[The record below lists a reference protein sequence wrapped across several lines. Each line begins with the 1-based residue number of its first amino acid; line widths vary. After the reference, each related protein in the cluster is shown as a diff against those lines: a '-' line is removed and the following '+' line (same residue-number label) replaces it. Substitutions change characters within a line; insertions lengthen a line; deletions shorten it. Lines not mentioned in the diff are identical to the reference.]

1 MNRKLLLILLVG
13 LLIRGALLIHF
24 ADAPLNI
31 WDERDYNRLA
41 VSLATR
47 GEFAFTAGTLSS
59 ARPPLYPALV
69 SVLYRLFGV
78 ENWLAVRI
86 FQLILS
92 LAIVYLA
99 YWLGR
104 MAYGERIGLWTA
116 GFLCFY
122 PTFLGYTNLLLTEL
136 LFTFILCLIALAVLR
151 AFRNRS
157 LAWLS
162 LVGFLIGLGAL
173 ARSILWLFPP
183 VFGLFVL
190 IVWPV
195 PFWRRILGVALLCC
209 SFSVTIAPW
218 VLRNTRVQHTTVIID
233 VMGGR
238 NFMMGNYEY
247 TPIARAWD
255 AANITGDQYW
265 GRVLAGKHPE
275 AAGMTQGQIDKLALR
290 AGIDFAISHPGLT
303 LKRDLVKFF
312 NFWQLEREL
321 IAGAVD
327 GNFGPIAKPAL
338 VLLAAAILASYA
350 GLIGLASFGVFLRP
364 PEDRRFHGFLILL
377 IGHQCLIYSLSFAHS
392 RYHVP
397 CLFILALYA
406 APAMLSLRELWRRWR
421 SRSFIAATI
430 CFLIIAA
437 SWVWEVVATDLA
449 FRLDRSPQSITRQV
463 LPSEECIGQI
473 VVHNPEEHWSVRC
486 NRTLPL
492 WLHLSPSELQSQP
505 IHGSGSMFDSDHHP
519 QTSLHSRRSHGA

>member
-1 MNRKLLLILLVG
+1 MNRKLILILLVG
-13 LLIRGALLIHF
+13 LLVRGALLIHF

-31 WDERDYNRLA
+31 WDERDYNKLA

-92 LAIVYLA
+92 LAIIYIV

-104 MAYGERIGLWTA
+104 MAYGERIGLWAA

-136 LFTFILCLIALAVLR
+136 LFTFILCLITLAVLL
-151 AFRNRS
+151 ALRNRS
-157 LAWLS
+157 LAWLF
-162 LVGFLIGLGAL
+162 LTGFLIGLGAL

-190 IVWPV
+190 IFWPA
-195 PFWRRILGVALLCC
+195 PFRRRILGVVLLCC

-218 VLRNTRVQHTTVIID
+218 VLRNTRVQHTIVIID
-233 VMGGR
+233 VMSGR

-247 TPIARAWD
+247 TPIARAW
-255 AANITGDQYW
+255 AAADITDEQYW
-265 GRVLAGKHPE
+265 GRVLAAKYPE
-275 AAGMTQGQIDKLALR
+275 AAGMTAGQIDKLAAR
-290 AGIDFAISHPGLT
+290 TGIDFVISHPGLT

-321 IAGAVD
+321 IAGAVN
-327 GNFGPIAKPAL
+327 GAFGPLPKGAL
-338 VLLAAAILASYA
+338 LMLATIIVASYA
-350 GLIGLASFGVFLRP
+350 GLIGLACYGVFLRP
-364 PEDRRFHGFLILL
+364 PEDRRFHAFLILL
-377 IGHQCLIYSLSFAHS
+377 IFYQCLIYSLSFAHS

-397 CLFILALYA
+397 CLFIFAIYA
-406 APAMLSLRELWRRWR
+406 APAMLSLQELWHRRR
-421 SRSFIAATI
+421 SRAFITATI

-437 SWVWEVVATDLA
+437 SWVWEVIATDLA
-449 FRLDRSPQSITRQV
+449 HSLDRSPQSITQKL
-463 LPSEECIGQI
+463 LPSQACTAQM
-473 VVHNPEEHWSVRC
+473 VAHNLEEHWSAHC
-486 NRTLPL
+486 DQTPL
-492 WLHLSPSELQSQP
+492 LGRHPSPPELRSQSIRVAESRFDPDLHP
-505 IHGSGSMFDSDHHP
+505 DS
-519 QTSLHSRRSHGA
+519 AFY